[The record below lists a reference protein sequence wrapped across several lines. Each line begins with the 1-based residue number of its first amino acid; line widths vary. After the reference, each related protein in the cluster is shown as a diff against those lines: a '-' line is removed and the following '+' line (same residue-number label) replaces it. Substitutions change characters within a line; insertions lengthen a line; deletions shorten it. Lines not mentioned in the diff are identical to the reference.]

1 LGKHKIWCYFW
12 RFWLKGLQIAAVV
25 LADGVRD
32 GDANGA
38 KKWSDALRLNGA
50 TLAEADAAEERTL
63 KEIARDRWAGKVVR
77 FSGKLP

>member
-32 GDANGA
+32 EDANGA
-38 KKWSDALRLNGA
+38 KKWSDALRLNVVVEHSKRRRRG
-50 TLAEADAAEERTL
+50 EEREHY
-63 KEIARDRWAGKVVR
+63 K
-77 FSGKLP
+77 